1 MKKRFSTVFLFLF
14 LTLFL
19 VLPASAGTLDA
30 LSPWSDNDL
39 YGVIHLDQPN
49 AVLQRAVSSYL
60 YRSAAA
66 YAPEMEMFG
75 GWLGN
80 LPVTSLSLAAG
91 QTEKGYSLQGAA
103 TFTEGKKQLLAKL
116 AEGKGEEGD
125 FEALVDS
132 PIPGMLLLVPDQG
145 SNYAVVADGMA
156 LFLLTVEKD
165 MILFGLSPEDLSAA
179 RDALQ
184 NESKRMKVTRSL
196 PQGSFFRFHDNGM
209 VAAEIQADSMGA
221 LKAPVEP
228 LRAEVGYELTD
239 RGFDLSIFSNFAK
252 VFGVA
257 EPDGAA
263 HPIPMEDLLLIGG
276 GKPWFSAIGQSFFK
290 KSHIQALRDSA
301 AAGDEDA
308 VEVVALLDA
317 AQQFGID
324 DDALISIL
332 KTVGVVLGGQTRAFG
347 TSLPGGYFYL
357 SGKKE
362 DVALLLPILEIAAK
376 ETGMAFEPLA
386 LPGWTALYAM
396 KDPGDFVM
404 GIRDGTIVFGLL
416 NPEGLTFAPEL
427 SASMKTLYER
437 KDLYAF
443 FNLDMAAVRS
453 TLLSLMNPDGPIAP
467 LLVEM
472 EIAEM
477 LPWVLEG
484 LKFTAEIDSLNIQ
497 AAAADRADF
506 SVYTTA
512 PDPKEVEQM
521 DVFAARWAELA
532 PEEEEEEEESEDSED
547 ADVEQ
552 EEPAAKK
559 RF

>member
-1 MKKRFSTVFLFLF
+1 M
-14 LTLFL
+14 
-19 VLPASAGTLDA
+19 
-30 LSPWSDNDL
+30 
-39 YGVIHLDQPN
+39 
-49 AVLQRAVSSYL
+49 
-60 YRSAAA
+60 
-66 YAPEMEMFG
+66 
-75 GWLGN
+75 
-80 LPVTSLSLAAG
+80 
-91 QTEKGYSLQGAA
+91 
-103 TFTEGKKQLLAKL
+103 
-116 AEGKGEEGD
+116 
-125 FEALVDS
+125 
-132 PIPGMLLLVPDQG
+132 
-145 SNYAVVADGMA
+145 VADGIA
-156 LFLLTVEKD
+156 LVLLTVEKD
-165 MILFGLSPEDLSAA
+165 MVLFGFSPEDLAAA

-228 LRAEVGYELTD
+228 LTAEIGYELTGK
-239 RGFDLSIFSNFAK
+239 GFNFSIYSNFAK

-257 EPDGAA
+257 EPEGAF
-263 HPIPMEDLLLIGG
+263 HPIPIEDLLLIGG

-308 VEVVALLDA
+308 VEVVGLLDA
-317 AQQFGID
+317 AKQFGID

-332 KTVGVVLGGQTRAFG
+332 KTVGIVLGGQTRAFG
-347 TSLPGGYFYL
+347 NTLPGGYFYL

-362 DVALLLPILEIAAK
+362 DVALLLPILEMTAK
-376 ETGMAFEPLA
+376 ESGMPFESLT

-404 GIRDGTIVFGLL
+404 GIREGTIVFGLL
-416 NPEGLTFAPEL
+416 NPEGLSSAPEL

-437 KDLYAF
+437 KDLYGF

-453 TLLSLMNPDGPIAP
+453 TLLSLLNPEGPFAP
-467 LLVEM
+467 LLLEM
-472 EIAEM
+472 EIAEV

-506 SVYTTA
+506 SVFTVA
-512 PDPKEVEQM
+512 PDPKEIEQM
-521 DVFAARWAELA
+521 DTFAARWAELA
-532 PEEEEEEEESEDSED
+532 PEEEEEESEDSED
-547 ADVEQ
+547 SDVE
-552 EEPAAKK
+552 EEEQPVKN
-559 RF
+559 

>member
-1 MKKRFSTVFLFLF
+1 MKKRFSAAFIFLF

-19 VLPASAGTLDA
+19 TLPAGAGTLDA

-39 YGVIHLDQPN
+39 YGVIHIERPN
-49 AVLQRAVSSYL
+49 AVLQRVVSSYL

-66 YAPEMEMFG
+66 YVPEMEMLT

-80 LPVTSLSLAAG
+80 LPMTSLSLAAG

-103 TFTEGKKQLLAKL
+103 TFTEGKKQLLAKI

-132 PIPGMLLLVPDQG
+132 PMPGQLLLVPDQG

-156 LFLLTVEKD
+156 LVLLTVEKD
-165 MILFGLSPEDLSAA
+165 MVLFGLSPEDLAAA
-179 RDALQ
+179 REALQ
-184 NESKRMKVTRSL
+184 SESKRMKVTRSL

-239 RGFDLSIFSNFAK
+239 RGFDLSVFSNFAK

-257 EPDGAA
+257 EPDGAT

-276 GKPWFSAIGQSFFK
+276 GRPWFSAIGQSFFK

-308 VEVVALLDA
+308 AEVVELLDA
-317 AQQFGID
+317 AKQFGID

-332 KTVGVVLGGQTRAFG
+332 KTVGIVLGGQTRAFG
-347 TSLPGGYFYL
+347 NTLPGGYFYL

-362 DVALLLPILEIAAK
+362 DVALLLPLLEMAAK
-376 ETGMAFEPLA
+376 ESGMAFEPLA
-386 LPGWTALYAM
+386 LPGWTALYVL

-416 NPEGLTFAPEL
+416 NPEGLSSAPEL
-427 SASMKTLYER
+427 SPAMKALYDR

-453 TLLSLMNPDGPIAP
+453 ALLSLLNPEGPFAP
-467 LLVEM
+467 LLMEM
-472 EIAEM
+472 DMAEE
-477 LPWVLEG
+477 LPWILEG
-484 LKFTAEIDSLNIQ
+484 LKLTAEIDSLNIR

-506 SVYTTA
+506 SVYTTL
-512 PDPKEVEQM
+512 PDPKEIEQM
-521 DVFAARWAELA
+521 DTFAARWQELA
-532 PEEEEEEEESEDSED
+532 PEDEDEEEESEDTED
-547 ADVEQ
+547 SDVE
-552 EEPAAKK
+552 EEEAPVKNK
-559 RF
+559 F

>member
-1 MKKRFSTVFLFLF
+1 MKKRFSAAFLFLF
-14 LTLFL
+14 LMVFL
-19 VLPASAGTLDA
+19 ALPAGAGTLDA
-30 LSPWSDNDL
+30 LPPWSDNDL
-39 YGVIHLDQPN
+39 YGVIHIDQPN
-49 AVLQRAVSSYL
+49 AVLQRVVSSYL

-66 YAPEMEMFG
+66 YAPEMEMLT

-103 TFTEGKKQLLAKL
+103 TFTEGKKDLLAKL
-116 AEGKGEEGD
+116 AEGKGKEGD

-132 PIPGMLLLVPDQG
+132 PMPGQLLLVPDQG
-145 SNYAVVADGMA
+145 SNYAVVADGIA

-165 MILFGLSPEDLSAA
+165 MILFGFSPEDLAAA
-179 RDALQ
+179 REALQ

-209 VAAEIQADSMGA
+209 VASEIQTDSMGA

-228 LRAEVGYELTD
+228 LEAEVGYEMTEK
-239 RGFDLSIFSNFAK
+239 GFNFSLFSNFAK

-257 EPDGAA
+257 EPDGAV
-263 HPIPMEDLLLIGG
+263 HPIPMEDLLLVGG

-308 VEVVALLDA
+308 VEVVGLLDA
-317 AQQFGID
+317 AKQFGID

-332 KTVGVVLGGQTRAFG
+332 KTVGVVLGGQTRAFEN
-347 TSLPGGYFYL
+347 TLPGGYFYL

-362 DVALLLPILEIAAK
+362 DVALLLPIIEMTAK
-376 ETGMAFEPLA
+376 ESGMPFEALT
-386 LPGWTALYAM
+386 LPGWTALYAI
-396 KDPGDFVM
+396 KDPVDFVM
-404 GIRDGTIVFGLL
+404 GIRDGTVVFGLL
-416 NPEGLTFAPEL
+416 NPEGLSSAPEL

-453 TLLSLMNPDGPIAP
+453 TLLSLLNPEGAMAS
-467 LLVEM
+467 LLLEM
-472 EIAEM
+472 EIAEV

-484 LKFTAEIDSLNIQ
+484 LKLTAEIDSINIQ

-506 SVYTTA
+506 SVFTTA
-512 PDPKEVEQM
+512 PDPKEIEQM
-521 DVFAARWAELA
+521 DVFAARWQELA
-532 PEEEEEEEESEDSED
+532 PEEDYEEEESDDSE
-547 ADVEQ
+547 EEH
-552 EEPAAKK
+552 EEPPVKNK
-559 RF
+559 F

>member
-1 MKKRFSTVFLFLF
+1 MKKRFSVAFLFLF

-19 VLPASAGTLDA
+19 ALPAGAGTLDA
-30 LSPWSDNDL
+30 LPPWSDSDL
-39 YGVIHLDQPN
+39 YGVIHIDQPN
-49 AVLQRAVSSYL
+49 AVLQRVVSSYL

-66 YAPEMEMFG
+66 YVPEMEMLT
-75 GWLGN
+75 GWLGK

-103 TFTEGKKQLLAKL
+103 TFTEGKKQLLAKI

-132 PIPGMLLLVPDQG
+132 PIPGQLLLVPDQG

-156 LFLLTVEKD
+156 LVLLTVEKD
-165 MILFGLSPEDLSAA
+165 MVLFGLSPEDLAAA
-179 RDALQ
+179 REALQ
-184 NESKRMKVTRSL
+184 SESKRMKVTRSL

-239 RGFDLSIFSNFAK
+239 RGFDLSVFSNFAK

-263 HPIPMEDLLLIGG
+263 HPILKEDLLLIGG
-276 GKPWFSAIGQSFFK
+276 GRPWFSAIGQSFFK

-308 VEVVALLDA
+308 AEVVELLDA
-317 AQQFGID
+317 AKQFGID

-332 KTVGVVLGGQTRAFG
+332 KTVGIVLGGQTRAFG
-347 TSLPGGYFYL
+347 NTLPGGYFYL

-362 DVALLLPILEIAAK
+362 DVALLLPLLEMTAK
-376 ETGMAFEPLA
+376 ESGMAFEPLA
-386 LPGWTALYAM
+386 LPGWTALYVM
-396 KDPGDFVM
+396 KDPGDFIM
-404 GIRDGTIVFGLL
+404 GIRDRTIVFGLL
-416 NPEGLTFAPEL
+416 NPEELSSAPEL
-427 SASMKTLYER
+427 SPNMKALYDR

-453 TLLSLMNPDGPIAP
+453 ALLSLLNPEGPMAP
-467 LLVEM
+467 LLMEM
-472 EIAEM
+472 DMAEE
-477 LPWVLEG
+477 LPWILEG
-484 LKFTAEIDSLNIQ
+484 LKLTAEIDSLNIR

-506 SVYTTA
+506 SVYTTL
-512 PDPKEVEQM
+512 PDPKEIEQM
-521 DVFAARWAELA
+521 DTFAGRWQELA
-532 PEEEEEEEESEDSED
+532 PEEEEEEPP
-547 ADVEQ
+547 V
-552 EEPAAKK
+552 KN
-559 RF
+559 